1 MGEITLE
8 RADLSTQAS
17 TLALVGHRA
26 FRQSGSPDGWE
37 LYFRDNTAVLGG
49 ETVVASRD
57 GITVGHATTLGL
69 TMGIAGAEIAV
80 GGVAGVSVL
89 PEARKSGVADGMMRT
104 LVDWMRARRVPLS
117 MLYAFRLRYY
127 AKYGYATQTGG
138 EQMRAAPS
146 QFPTSPLRAH
156 VRPAVPTDAM
166 PALQEVF
173 SRWREGRT
181 GPLLRDDWWWKT
193 RVLGFGQD
201 VATYTDPDSGKI
213 EGYVI
218 YKIPRDPDYPR
229 QSCEVWDMA
238 AYTPRA
244 WAGLFGFLHALG
256 DQYAR
261 IIVDLPRGMPALLL
275 REHGLVD
282 SPDDWLYRDP
292 IAFVSSGPM
301 ARLIDLPAAFAAH
314 PTAARRNVQGRLGLT
329 VSDPLREAPTEHT
342 VSFQGTA
349 GTVVADGLQGGLH
362 LALSVVAVSL
372 KKKGTTTATTLCE
385 LGHAEGSAEAA
396 ALLDA
401 ALQGPTLYQGPADA
415 F

>member
-1 MGEITLE
+1 MGELTLE
-8 RADLSTQAS
+8 RAVLETHAS
-17 TLALVGHRA
+17 SLALIGHRA

-37 LYFRDNTAVLGG
+37 LYFRENTAVLGG

-57 GITVGHATTLGL
+57 GTAVGHATTLGL
-69 TMGIAGAEIAV
+69 TMGLAGAEIAV
-80 GGVAGVSVL
+80 GGVAGVSVI
-89 PEARKSGVADGMMRT
+89 PEARKSGVADAMMRT
-104 LVDWMRARRVPLS
+104 LLDWMRARQVPLS

-127 AKYGYATQTGG
+127 GKFGYAAQVGS
-138 EQMRAAPS
+138 EQIRAAPS
-146 QFPTSPLRAH
+146 QLPASPLRAH
-156 VRPAVPTDAM
+156 VRPANPTEVM

-173 SRWREGRT
+173 TRWRAGRT

-193 RVLGFGQD
+193 RILGFGQD
-201 VATYTDPDSGKI
+201 VATYVDPGSGQV
-213 EGYVI
+213 EGYVV

-244 WAGLFGFLHALG
+244 WAGLYGFLNSLG

-261 IIVDLPRGMPALLL
+261 IIVDLPRGTPTLLL

-292 IAFVSSGPM
+292 VAFVSSGPM
-301 ARLIDLPAAFAAH
+301 ARLIDLPAAFAQH
-314 PTAARRNVQGRLGLT
+314 PTAARNNIQGLLGLT
-329 VSDPLREAPTEHT
+329 VTDPLRDAPTEHT
-342 VSFQGTA
+342 LHFQGTA
-349 GTVVADGLQGGLH
+349 GTVVTDGLRGRLH
-362 LALSVVAVSL
+362 LALSVGALTQVYL
-372 KKKGTTTATTLCE
+372 GTTTAATLCE
-385 LGHAEGSAEAA
+385 LGHAEGDPEAA

-401 ALQGPTLYQGPADA
+401 ALAGPTLYQGPADA